1 MEEKFSLQNC
11 DEDDVLLFG
20 DDTFKVS
27 KFRRAV
33 NAAFGN
39 NLGDQLNRQLS
50 SYHGI
55 KIDNA
60 ILAPKG
66 VNEPYARWFTDGIDC
81 EMLQLGSKSWQKG
94 KVRIKVSVEFY
105 VEEDSEQQLIESS
118 EIELP
123 ESPLDD
129 LRQMMNQENQQS

>member
-11 DEDDVLLFG
+11 DEDDVLSFG

-27 KFRRAV
+27 KFKRAV
-33 NAAFGN
+33 KRAFGHD
-39 NLGDQLNRQLS
+39 LGIQFYNQLS

-55 KIDNA
+55 KIDGA
-60 ILAPKG
+60 IIAPKG
-66 VNEPYARWFTDGIDC
+66 VNEPYARWFNDGIDC
-81 EMLQLGSKSWQKG
+81 EILQLGSKGWRKG
-94 KVRIKVSVEFY
+94 KIRIKLSVEFY
-105 VEEDSEQQLIESS
+105 IEEDSEQLVSEPS

-129 LRQMMNQENQQS
+129 LRQMINQENQQ

>member
-11 DEDDVLLFG
+11 DDNDVLAFG
-20 DDTFKVS
+20 DDTFKIS

-33 NAAFGN
+33 NRAFGN
-39 NLGDQLNRQLS
+39 NLGNSFNNQLS
-50 SYHGI
+50 SNQGI
-55 KIDNA
+55 KINDA

-66 VNEPYARWFTDGIDC
+66 INEPYARWFNDGIDC
-81 EMLQLGSKSWQKG
+81 EILKLGSKGWQKG

-105 VEEDSEQQLIESS
+105 VEEDSEQVGSEPS

>member
-11 DEDDVLLFG
+11 NDNDVLAFG
-20 DDTFKVS
+20 DDTFKIS

-33 NAAFGN
+33 KGAFGN
-39 NLGDQLNRQLS
+39 NLGNQLSSQLS

-55 KIDNA
+55 KIDGA

-66 VNEPYARWFTDGIDC
+66 INEPAARWFNNGIDC
-81 EMLQLGSKSWQKG
+81 EILKLGSKSWQKG

-105 VEEDSEQQLIESS
+105 VEEDSEQVGSESS

>member
-11 DEDDVLLFG
+11 DEDDVLSFG

-27 KFRRAV
+27 KFRKAV
-33 NAAFGN
+33 NGAFGN
-39 NLGDQLNRQLS
+39 NLGNQLNSQLS
-50 SYHGI
+50 SYHGV
-55 KIDNA
+55 KIDGA

-66 VNEPYARWFTDGIDC
+66 INEPYARWFNDGIDC
-81 EMLQLGSKSWQKG
+81 EILKLGSKGWQKG
-94 KVRIKVSVEFY
+94 RVRIKVSVEFY
-105 VEEDSEQQLIESS
+105 VEEDSEQLVSEPS

-129 LRQMMNQENQQS
+129 LRQMINQENQQS